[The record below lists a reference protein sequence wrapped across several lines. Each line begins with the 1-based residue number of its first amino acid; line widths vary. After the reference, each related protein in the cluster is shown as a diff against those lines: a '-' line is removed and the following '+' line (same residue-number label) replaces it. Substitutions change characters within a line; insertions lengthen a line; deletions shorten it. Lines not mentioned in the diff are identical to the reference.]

1 MPGRQIGNTACPE
14 VLIGDQTASPQIPV
28 DPTAKRSGC
37 LYLIATPIGNL
48 GDISERASDLLGS
61 ADLIACEDTR
71 ITARLLEKL
80 SLRTNLISYR
90 EENERSLS
98 EELANRIE
106 QGTKVALVSDAGC
119 PNLSDPGFRLVREC
133 HARAI
138 PVIPIPGPNAALTA
152 LISSGLP
159 THQFLFLGF
168 PPKKSA
174 AVIKIFEKWKDF
186 EGSLILYE
194 SKYKV
199 KKTLDLMEQILGK
212 DRFVCVARELTK
224 AHETILT
231 RRIDDLRGILEES
244 SGKGEFTLVIAPA
257 GYSLP

>member
-1 MPGRQIGNTACPE
+1 M
-14 VLIGDQTASPQIPV
+14 
-28 DPTAKRSGC
+28 DPRAQQSGC

-48 GDISERASDLLGS
+48 GDVSERALKLLGS
-61 ADLIACEDTR
+61 VDLIACEDTR
-71 ITARLLEKL
+71 VTSRLLDKFSL
-80 SLRTNLISYR
+80 STPLISYR

-98 EELANRIE
+98 EDLANRIAS
-106 QGTKVALVSDAGC
+106 GLRIALVSDAGC

-133 HARAI
+133 HIREIPLI
-138 PVIPIPGPNAALTA
+138 PVPGPNAALTA

-168 PPKKSA
+168 LPKKSA
-174 AVIKIFEKWKDF
+174 AVRRILEQWKDF
-186 EGSLILYE
+186 CGSIIVYE

-199 KKTLDLMEQILGK
+199 DKTLELIEEVLGNE
-212 DRFVCVARELTK
+212 RLVCMARELTK

-231 RRIDDLRGILEES
+231 QRIDQLRLTRTQA

-257 GYSLP
+257 DYSFHSNQ